1 MGNRGSTCRG
11 NMRSLEQVETNHVK
25 DALLFKMHEVI
36 KLVSFHL
43 ITLVG

>member
-1 MGNRGSTCRG
+1 M
-11 NMRSLEQVETNHVK
+11 ETNHIK
-25 DALLFKMHEVI
+25 DVLLFKMHEVI